1 MKKILFL
8 LAIAVFFL
16 HASGFSQKT
25 RVGVTAGIT
34 TANMN
39 GTVNNVKLDTKK
51 TVTGYTVGLFVETP
65 LGKSHFSFQP
75 GVNYVQKG
83 RLLVEE
89 DKVKSWLALR
99 YADVH
104 LNFLYNSKG
113 KTTFF
118 IGGGPSLGLDLPSTK
133 IVRTDNSTAA
143 NNNPDP
149 KYSRSE
155 TKVKFGKED
164 LDDFKG
170 LDYGVN
176 ILTGFR
182 IAKGVQLSLNYT
194 FGLRNIASNGAPA
207 DNVKNGCFA
216 AKFGWLFK
224 NK

>member
-8 LAIAVFFL
+8 LAVAVLFL
-16 HASGFSQKT
+16 QASGFSQKT
-25 RVGVTAGIT
+25 RVGITAGIT

-39 GTVNNVKLDTKK
+39 GTVNNVKLDTKNSL
-51 TVTGYTVGLFVETP
+51 TGYSVGLLLETP
-65 LGKSHFSFQP
+65 IGKSHFSFQP
-75 GVNYVQKG
+75 AINYVQKG
-83 RLLVEE
+83 RLLSEE
-89 DKVKSWLALR
+89 EKVKSWLAMR

-118 IGGGPSLGLDLPSTK
+118 IGGGPSLGLDLPSTR

-143 NNNPDP
+143 NSNPDP

-155 TKVKFGKED
+155 TKIKFGKEN

-182 IAKGVQLSLNYT
+182 IKKGLSFALNYT

-207 DNVKNGCFA
+207 DNIKNGCFGA
-216 AKFGWLFK
+216 RLGWLFK

>member
-1 MKKILFL
+1 MKKILFV
-8 LAIAVFFL
+8 LAVAVL
-16 HASGFSQKT
+16 GLQVSGFSQKT

-51 TVTGYTVGLFVETP
+51 TVTGWTVGFLVDAP
-65 LGKSHFSFQP
+65 IGKSHFSFQP
-75 GVNYVQKG
+75 AIHYTQKG
-83 RLLVEE
+83 RLLSEE
-89 DKVKSWLALR
+89 NKVKSWLALR

-133 IVRTDNSTAA
+133 IVRTLNTTAV
-143 NNNPDP
+143 NGNPDP

-155 TKVKFGKED
+155 TKVKFGKEN
-164 LDDFKG
+164 LDDLKG

-182 IAKGVQLSLNYT
+182 ITKGFSVTVNYT
-194 FGLRNIASNGAPA
+194 FGLRNIASNGTPN
-207 DNVKNGCFA
+207 DNIKNGCFGA
-216 AKFGWLFK
+216 RFGWLFK